1 MITAKESDIER
12 RKQEMLDSLPPY
24 YQESPEANAIIRGNA
39 SEIERKRSEAQD
51 LLDQMFVSTATW
63 GLDYWD
69 RVFDLPPAPRMSTR
83 KRRERIIAKLRGAAP
98 ATIKYLTNLV
108 NSFVQNGDAHIEER
122 ARDYAFDAVIPI
134 DGMNEIDTSDIYAAI
149 EEVKPAHLVF
159 GVIGTIRNTITVTG
173 HAYDFPVVYPICNTF
188 HTADI
193 PGILA
198 DVATSVRAQSYAFD
212 ANYPICGTF
221 VTSSVISQ
229 NEHINVILAA
239 EYRTNDILYKRAGTI
254 YAGEGE
260 I

>member
-12 RKQEMLDSLPPY
+12 RKQEMLDSLPTY
-24 YQESPEANAIIRGNA
+24 YQESPEANAIMRGNA
-39 SEIERKRSEAQD
+39 SEIERKRAEAQD

-63 GLDYWD
+63 GLDWWD
-69 RVFDLPPAPRMSTR
+69 RVFDLPPAPRMSIR

-98 ATIKYLTNLV
+98 ATIEYLTNLV
-108 NSFVQNGDAHIEER
+108 NSFVKNNDAHIEEH
-122 ARDYAFDAVIPI
+122 AKEYAFYAVIPI
-134 DGMNEIDTSDIYAAI
+134 DGKNEIDTGDIYEAI
-149 EEVKPAHLVF
+149 EEVKPAHLNF
-159 GVIGTIRNTITVTG
+159 GIIGSIMNTVTVTG
-173 HAYDFPVVYPICNTF
+173 HAYDFPVPYPICNTF

-193 PGILA
+193 PGVLSDLIA
-198 DVATSVRAQSYAFD
+198 KVRTQSYAFD

-229 NEHINVILAA
+229 NVHINVTLAA